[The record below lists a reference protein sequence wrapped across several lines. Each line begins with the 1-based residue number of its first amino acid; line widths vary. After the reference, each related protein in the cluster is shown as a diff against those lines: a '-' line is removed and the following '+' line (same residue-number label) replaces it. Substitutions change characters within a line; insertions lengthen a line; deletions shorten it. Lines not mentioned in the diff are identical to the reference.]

1 MQMMPTRIARR
12 GPKSIWS
19 LCIAGLAVGWACWA
33 VPLAGLAAVV
43 IMEDGR
49 IISGKLGPPIPTVGN
64 IARTAS
70 QTDVGGMIL
79 FLDDDLRRI
88 FIPRRQ
94 VREIRPDESGPVEE
108 KFRIWQRA
116 VRGGPTVQSVGPILR
131 VQPFDEYGRRILSMA
146 TARGPVDI
154 IQGITELTPRW
165 AKVEGLTHAWDMRI
179 ATSTIPQETL
189 AKILAKQIDPKNPEH
204 RKRLARFYLQAERYE
219 EAIRELQAL
228 LQDHPEDPPLR
239 TQVEGAIR
247 ELRQMAAR
255 RLLEEL
261 KLRRQAGQHQLVM
274 QLLQKFP
281 SEGVAGEI
289 LQEVREIL
297 QDYQQQLAV
306 REEVIQLLDRLFA
319 QLQQPN
325 QYRPQLQPVLEEIRR
340 ELNLN
345 TLGRLTPFRQ
355 LASEAKLQPEEKLA
369 LAISGW
375 LMGADGALTRLPI
388 ALSVY
393 EVRNLVQQYLIEPL
407 KPQREQILE
416 QLRRQEGA
424 TPERV
429 ARLLA
434 HMKPPLPTQPI
445 EGKPGYYVLE
455 VPSVGQEPAVRY
467 YVQLP
472 PEYDPYRRYPTILT
486 LRGAGTTAELQV
498 DWWAG
503 QWEQGGWRSGQAA
516 RHGYIVIAPDWPAQ
530 HQNQYQYSL
539 REHAAVLQTLRD
551 ACRRFSIDTDR
562 VFLTGHSMGGDAAW
576 DIGLAHP
583 DLWAGV
589 IPIVAQA
596 DKYIAFYSENAALV
610 PLYFVGGELDPGK
623 MAANARDLDRYLNR
637 GYNTTLVEYLG
648 RGHEDFYDEILRL
661 FDWMGRLR
669 RNFFPKEFAAV
680 SMRPWD
686 NFFWWVELEGYPAR
700 SMVEPSQWPPPSGYR
715 PIKTEASL
723 SPNNGVRV
731 QARSGRITVWLAPEM
746 VDFQKQIVV
755 VVNGVRANPP
765 NRILQPDLTVML
777 EDARLRADRQH
788 PFWAKLTVPTGR
800 VLDTGVR

>member
-1 MQMMPTRIARR
+1 MCHRIHTRLR
-12 GPKSIWS
+12 KSAWMVVLGGLVGGV
-19 LCIAGLAVGWACWA
+19 LCGVLQVDL
-33 VPLAGLAAVV
+33 PAAVV
-43 IMEDGR
+43 VMEDGR
-49 IISGKLGPPIPTVGN
+49 LIPGKLGPPIPSVGN
-64 IARTAS
+64 IGRIPPES
-70 QTDVGGMIL
+70 DIVPLIL

-88 FIPRRQ
+88 FLPRRQ
-94 VREIRPDESGPVEE
+94 VREVRQEEGPVEE
-108 KFRIWQRA
+108 KFRIWQR
-116 VRGGPTVQSVGPILR
+116 VMRGGPTVQSVGPILR
-131 VQPFDEYGRRILSMA
+131 IQPFDEYGRRILTMS

-165 AKVEGLTHAWDMRI
+165 AKVEGISHAWDMRI
-179 ATSTIPQETL
+179 ATSSIPQETL
-189 AKILAKQIDPKNPEH
+189 AKILAKQIDPQNPEH

-219 EAIRELQAL
+219 EAIQQLQAL
-228 LQDHPEDPPLR
+228 LQEHPQDAPLR
-239 TQVEGAIR
+239 QQVEGAIR
-247 ELRQMAAR
+247 DLRQMAAR

-261 KLRRQAGQHQLVM
+261 RLRRQAGQHQLVM
-274 QLLQKFP
+274 ELLKKFP

-297 QDYQQQLAV
+297 EEYQKQIAQ
-306 REEVIQLLDRLFA
+306 REEVLQLLD
-319 QLQQPN
+319 QLAAEVKQEK
-325 QYRPQLQPVLEEIRR
+325 YRPQIQAVLEEIRR
-340 ELNLN
+340 DLNFN
-345 TLGRLTPFRQ
+345 TLARMVPFRQ
-355 LASEAKLQPEEKLA
+355 LASDAKLAPEEKLA

-375 LMGADGALTRLPI
+375 LMGADGAQTRLPI

-393 EVRNLVQQYLIEPL
+393 EVRNLVRQYLIQQD
-407 KPQREQILE
+407 KPQRDQILT
-416 QLRRQEGA
+416 QLYRQEGA

-434 HMKPPLPTQPI
+434 HIKPPLDSQPI
-445 EGKPGYYVLE
+445 EGKPGYYALE
-455 VPSVGQEPAVRY
+455 IPGVGQEPAVRY

-503 QWEQGGWRSGQAA
+503 EWHPAGWRTGQAA
-516 RHGYIVIAPDWPAQ
+516 RHGYIVIAPDWPAE
-530 HQNQYQYSL
+530 HQKQYGYSL

-551 ACRRFSIDTDR
+551 ACRRFSVDTDR

-596 DKYIAFYSENAALV
+596 DKYIALYWENAALL
-610 PLYFVGGELDPGK
+610 PLYFVCGELDPGK
-623 MAANARDLDRYLNR
+623 MAANSRDFDRYLTR
-637 GYNTTLVEYLG
+637 GYNTTVVEYLG

-661 FDWMGRLR
+661 FDWMGRMR

-700 SMVEPSQWPPPSGYR
+700 SMVDPADWPPPSGYR
-715 PIKTEASL
+715 PIKTEAAL
-723 SPNNGVRV
+723 TPNNGVRV
-731 QARSGRITVWLAPEM
+731 QARSGKITVWLAPEM
-746 VDFQKQIVV
+746 VDFQKQVV
-755 VVNGVRANPP
+755 VLVNGVRANPP
-765 NRILQPDLTVML
+765 NRVVQPDLAVML
-777 EDARLRADRQH
+777 EDARLRADRLH
-788 PFWAKLTVPTGR
+788 LFWAKLTVPTGR
-800 VLDTGVR
+800 VLESSGR